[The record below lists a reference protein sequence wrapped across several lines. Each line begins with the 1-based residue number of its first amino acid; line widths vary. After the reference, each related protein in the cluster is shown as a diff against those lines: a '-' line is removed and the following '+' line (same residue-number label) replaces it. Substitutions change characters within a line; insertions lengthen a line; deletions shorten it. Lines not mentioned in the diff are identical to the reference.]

1 MRTFFLIT
9 LLLGYALLGLGQG
22 KTVKSIQV
30 PAVNDYC
37 RIDLQ
42 GASVIPSGRLVTPAG
57 KVLRIARGAFGLA
70 LSPDQQTA
78 LVLHNTG
85 IITK

>member
-1 MRTFFLIT
+1 MRTFFLIN
-9 LLLGYALLGLGQG
+9 LLLGHALLGLGQG

-42 GASVIPSGRLVTPAG
+42 GASVIPSGRLVTPA
-57 KVLRIARGAFGLA
+57 
-70 LSPDQQTA
+70 
-78 LVLHNTG
+78 
-85 IITK
+85 